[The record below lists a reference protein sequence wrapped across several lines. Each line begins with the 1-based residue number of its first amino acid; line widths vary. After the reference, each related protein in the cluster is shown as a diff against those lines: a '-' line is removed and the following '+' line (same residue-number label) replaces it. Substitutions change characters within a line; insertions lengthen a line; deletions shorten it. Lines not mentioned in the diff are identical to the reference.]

1 MLERITYFFW
11 LAFLA
16 LLLPSQ
22 ALACAENYPT
32 SSITLNHSVLD
43 TASHSV
49 QNPFEFDSQESP
61 IDVDSVPTSD
71 TLAKSITQAI
81 LNPPR
86 LQLTEINLPLDNG
99 FDFPHLEGNH
109 ALPRF
114 IDAESYAAQT
124 WISIPYQHFHASHR
138 LSGWKETNAMYVALN
153 SHFLSA

>member
-22 ALACAENYPT
+22 TLACSENYAT
-32 SSITLNHSVLD
+32 SSITLNHSVWNAAL
-43 TASHSV
+43 HGV

-71 TLAKSITQAI
+71 TLAKSMVQAI

-86 LQLTEINLPLDNG
+86 LQLTEINLPFDNG
-99 FDFPHLEGNH
+99 FDFPHLEGND
-109 ALPRF
+109 ALLRS
-114 IDAESYAAQT
+114 IDADRYAAQT
-124 WISIPYQHFHASHR
+124 WTSIPYQHFHASHR

-153 SHFLSA
+153 SHFLPA